1 MPDLLTH
8 YIASYLV
15 ARALVEPRR
24 ALLLAFIGLLP
35 DVDALL
41 LVHRWVTHSIPV
53 ALLASAPLLAFTYAY
68 RREYVGVAVLAVLL
82 YTMHVVTDPLT
93 GLTPAL
99 WPLASAVALNIEV
112 NGVYSVNGVR
122 VTPGFEVIVGPVDF
136 ARRDSVEGPMV
147 SETGLMLALLVALIS
162 MAEYYTS
169 KGRLCGRL
177 A

>member
-1 MPDLLTH
+1 MPDLLAH
-8 YIASYLV
+8 YMASYLI

-24 ALLLAFIGLLP
+24 ALLLAFVGLLP

-53 ALLASAPLLAFTYAY
+53 ALLALTPLLALTYAY

-82 YTMHVVTDPLT
+82 YTMHVVMDLLT

-99 WPLASAVALNIEV
+99 WPLAPALAVNIEV

-122 VTPGFEVIVGPVDF
+122 VTPGFEVVVGPVDF
-136 ARRDSVEGPMV
+136 ARRDLVEGPLV
-147 SETGLMLALLVALIS
+147 SETGLMLVLLVALIS
-162 MAEYYTS
+162 LIEYAS
-169 KGRLCGRL
+169 RRLRVYK

>member
-1 MPDLLTH
+1 M
-8 YIASYLV
+8 ASYLI

-24 ALLLAFIGLLP
+24 ALLLAFVGLLP

-53 ALLASAPLLAFTYAY
+53 ALLALTPLLALTYAY

-82 YTMHVVTDPLT
+82 YTMHVVMDLLT

-99 WPLASAVALNIEV
+99 WPLAPALAVNIEV

-122 VTPGFEVIVGPVDF
+122 VTPGFEVVVGPVDF
-136 ARRDSVEGPMV
+136 ARRDLVEGPLV
-147 SETGLMLALLVALIS
+147 SETGLMLVLLVALIS
-162 MAEYYTS
+162 LIEYAS
-169 KGRLCGRL
+169 RRLRVYK

>member
-1 MPDLLTH
+1 MPDLLAH
-8 YIASYLV
+8 YMASYLI

-24 ALLLAFIGLLP
+24 ALLLAFVGLLP

-53 ALLASAPLLAFTYAY
+53 ALLALTPLLALTYAY

-82 YTMHVVTDPLT
+82 YTMHVVMDLLT

-99 WPLASAVALNIEV
+99 WPLAPALAVNIEV

-122 VTPGFEVIVGPVDF
+122 VTPGFEVAVGPVDF
-136 ARRDSVEGPMV
+136 ARRDLVEGPLV
-147 SETGLMLALLVALIS
+147 SETGLMLVLLVALIS
-162 MAEYYTS
+162 LIEYAS
-169 KGRLCGRL
+169 RRLGFHKT
-177 A
+177 